1 MHKTWNEVTRNQVFS
16 PGDVAKVGVKSSG
29 IVGPEEVAA
38 VVALGGWREGRKINI
53 RGGGGGGGGG
63 APSSAAALPLH

>member
-1 MHKTWNEVTRNQVFS
+1 VTRNQVFS
-16 PGDVAKVGVKSSG
+16 PGDVAKVGVKSSS

-38 VVALGGWREGRKINI
+38 VVALRGWRRGRKINI
-53 RGGGGGGGGG
+53 RGGGG

>member
-1 MHKTWNEVTRNQVFS
+1 MHKTWNEVTRNQLFS
-16 PGDVAKVGVKSSG
+16 PGDVAKVGVQSSS

-38 VVALGGWREGRKINI
+38 VVALRGWRRGRKINI
-53 RGGGGGGGGG
+53 RGGGGGGG

>member
-1 MHKTWNEVTRNQVFS
+1 MERGDEEPSFFS
-16 PGDVAKVGVKSSG
+16 PGDVAKVGVKSSS

-38 VVALGGWREGRKINI
+38 VVALRGWRRGGGKINI

>member
-1 MHKTWNEVTRNQVFS
+1 VTRSQVFS

-29 IVGPEEVAA
+29 LVGRPEEVAA
-38 VVALGGWREGRKINI
+38 VVVLRGGKTGCKINI
-53 RGGGGGGGGG
+53 RGGGG

>member
-1 MHKTWNEVTRNQVFS
+1 MTRNRVFP
-16 PGDVAKVGVKSSG
+16 PGDVTKVGVKSSG

-38 VVALGGWREGRKINI
+38 VVALRGWRKGRKINI
-53 RGGGGGGGGG
+53 RGGGGGGG